1 MFNLVTLGSDVM
13 LGFEFEDYGFKILL
27 IFCVPQ
33 NIILV

>member
-1 MFNLVTLGSDVM
+1 MFVTVTLGSDIM
-13 LGFEFEDYGFKILL
+13 IGFEFEDYGFKILL